1 MPKWRNFTTSGHTAL
16 KQSFILTFFLLGYGG
31 WLSGKRLEPETRD
44 LVVLNE
50 SAKFLVQM
58 IIKGPEFESQCQIQG
73 GCFSN
78 WFAVTNCTYC
88 SDWKTR
94 NQFGSKQICC
104 FNSLVCT
111 KRRQIF
117 HIAFLNT
124 SKAVWKT
131 SKFIQKASRIV
142 EKQFS
147 LVLWKLIMECKF
159 GTIE

>member
-1 MPKWRNFTTSGHTAL
+1 MPKTCKILPKWRNFTTSGHTAL

-94 NQFGSKQICC
+94 NGWQHFRLKALNKQWLASFLFRSTWSKYYQNYFIG
-104 FNSLVCT
+104 FVKTYL
-111 KRRQIF
+111 KR
-117 HIAFLNT
+117 N
-124 SKAVWKT
+124 
-131 SKFIQKASRIV
+131 
-142 EKQFS
+142 
-147 LVLWKLIMECKF
+147 
-159 GTIE
+159 